1 MTNELFITSNYSVPA
16 LSVYDVTSNSTSGP
30 YNLAAGGFLQF
41 KVTNS
46 KQLVRVG

>member
-1 MTNELFITSNYSVPA
+1 MNKELFITSNYSVPA
-16 LSVYDVTSNSTSGP
+16 LSIYDAASNTTSGP

-41 KVTNS
+41 KVTNT